1 MNVVIMGPPGV
12 GKGTQSHAIVT
23 NKGCVHISTGD
34 ILRMAIRSGSE
45 LGLKVHAVMNAGDLV
60 SDELMMDLVRDRL
73 SQSDVQRGWL
83 LDGFPRTAVQAE
95 AFIGLLDDLGQAV
108 DAVLVLNAPAEEI
121 VRRLEGRITC
131 RSCNEVMNLKGFGPV
146 QPKFCP
152 FCGCAEDPQRP
163 GKAALYQRAD
173 GREETI
179 RHRLEVFRKKTLPAA
194 WALEERYPLHE
205 IDGLGTPE
213 QVAARIA
220 AALG

>member
-12 GKGTQSHAIVT
+12 GKGTQSHGIGT
-23 NKGCVHISTGD
+23 QMGCVHISTGD
-34 ILRMAIRSGSE
+34 ILREAVRSGSE
-45 LGLKVHAVMNAGDLV
+45 LGLKVQAVMNAGDLV

-73 SQSDVQRGWL
+73 SQDDAKRGWL
-83 LDGFPRTAVQAE
+83 LDGFPRTAVQAVG
-95 AFIGLLDDLGQAV
+95 FIGLLDGIGQKV
-108 DAVLVLNAPAEEI
+108 DAVLVLNAPGEEI
-121 VRRLEGRITC
+121 VRRLEGRVTC
-131 RSCNEVMNLKGFGPV
+131 RACNEVMNLTGFGRV

-163 GKAALYQRAD
+163 GKSALYQRGD
-173 GREETI
+173 DKEETV

-205 IDGLGTPE
+205 IDGLGSPE
-213 QVAARIA
+213 QVAGRIA